1 MKENKQLFLGTKKK
15 KMYKTIQSIFN
26 SITGQQASVV
36 GCNLIVQT
44 PNGEQISINVE
55 QVQPVQ
61 NSQGLSYDPHY
72 FPEGRRNAGNSRHTI
87 RKIRLTHAKYA
98 ELVFELFGTFL
109 ESHHL
114 LREEIEDIFEII
126 QFQYFP
132 IGYDGNYD
140 QRKIGSIRHF
150 TKPKLHSSIIM
161 ILILKLYETVSGSEH
176 NPHPYFFVLKPLF
189 QVNQKNLRNE
199 YSERITSFVQN
210 IASSQIPLESL
221 VNLIFEFGKYVGK
234 DFFFQ
239 TLHRSRNYQT
249 TGSQISHIFN
259 EKISKFIVDFFK
271 KNPEINQRA
280 ISEFGEPINIW

>member
-1 MKENKQLFLGTKKK
+1 MNT
-15 KMYKTIQSIFN
+15 TIQSIID
-26 SITGQQASVV
+26 SITSQQASVV
-36 GCNLIVQT
+36 GCKLTVET
-44 PNGEQISINVE
+44 PNGEQISINVEPVFLE

-72 FPEGRRNAGNSRHTI
+72 FPEGRRNEGKSRHTI
-87 RKIRLTHAKYA
+87 RKIRPTHAKYA

-109 ESHHL
+109 ESPHL
-114 LREEIEDIFEII
+114 LREDIEDFFEII

-150 TKPKLHSSIIM
+150 TKPKLDSSIIM

-189 QVNQKNLRNE
+189 QVNRKNLRNE
-199 YSERITSFVQN
+199 YSIRIASFVQD
-210 IASSQIPLESL
+210 IASREISQESL

-234 DFFFQ
+234 KFFVQ
-239 TLHRSRNYQT
+239 TLQESRHYQVTGRST
-249 TGSQISHIFN
+249 SHIFN

>member
-1 MKENKQLFLGTKKK
+1 MNT
-15 KMYKTIQSIFN
+15 TIQSIIN

-36 GCNLIVQT
+36 GCNLTVQT

-55 QVQPVQ
+55 TVQKRPVQPVQ

-72 FPEGRRNAGNSRHTI
+72 FPEGRQNEGNSHHTI
-87 RKIRLTHAKYA
+87 RKTRPTHAKYA
-98 ELVFELFGTFL
+98 ELVFELFRTFL
-109 ESHHL
+109 ESPHL
-114 LREEIEDIFEII
+114 LHKEIEDFFEII
-126 QFQYFP
+126 QIQYFP

-140 QRKIGSIRHF
+140 QHKIGSIRHF

-199 YSERITSFVQN
+199 YSERITAFVQYL
-210 IASSQIPLESL
+210 ASIEIPPESL

-234 DFFFQ
+234 DFFVQ
-239 TLHRSRNYQT
+239 TLHKSRHYHVS
-249 TGSQISHIFN
+249 GSSTSHIFN
-259 EKISKFIVDFFK
+259 KEISKFIVDFFK
-271 KNPEINQRA
+271 KNLEINQRA

>member
-1 MKENKQLFLGTKKK
+1 MNT
-15 KMYKTIQSIFN
+15 TIQSIFD
-26 SITGQQASVV
+26 SITRQQASVV
-36 GCNLIVQT
+36 GCNLTVET
-44 PNGEQISINVE
+44 HNGEQVSINVE
-55 QVQPVQ
+55 QVQPVP

-72 FPEGRRNAGNSRHTI
+72 VPEGRRNEGNSRHTI
-87 RKIRLTHAKYA
+87 RRIRPTHAKYS
-98 ELVFELFGTFL
+98 ELVFELFRTFL
-109 ESHHL
+109 ESDHL
-114 LREEIEDIFEII
+114 LREEIEDFFEII

-150 TKPKLHSSIIM
+150 TKPKLDSSIIM

-210 IASSQIPLESL
+210 IASSQIPSESL

-239 TLHRSRNYQT
+239 TLRKSRNYQT

-271 KNPEINQRA
+271 NNPEINQLA

>member
-1 MKENKQLFLGTKKK
+1 MD
-15 KMYKTIQSIFN
+15 KTIQSILDSF
-26 SITGQQASVV
+26 TRQEQASVV
-36 GCNLIVQT
+36 GCNLTVET
-44 PNGEQISINVE
+44 SYGERFSINVE
-55 QVQPVQ
+55 PVQ
-61 NSQGLSYDPHY
+61 ERPVEPVRNSQGLSYDPHY
-72 FPEGRRNAGNSRHTI
+72 VPEGRRNDGNSRHTI
-87 RKIRLTHAKYA
+87 RRIRPTHAKYS
-98 ELVFELFGTFL
+98 ELVFELFRTFL
-109 ESHHL
+109 ESDHL
-114 LREEIEDIFEII
+114 LREEIEDFFEII

-150 TKPKLHSSIIM
+150 TKPKLDSSIIM
-161 ILILKLYETVSGSEH
+161 ILILKLYETVAGSEH

-189 QVNQKNLRNE
+189 QVNLKNLRNE
-199 YSERITSFVQN
+199 YSIRIASFVQD
-210 IASSQIPLESL
+210 IASREISPESL
-221 VNLIFEFGKYVGK
+221 VNMIFEFGKYVGK

>member
-1 MKENKQLFLGTKKK
+1 
-15 KMYKTIQSIFN
+15 MYRTIQSIIN

-36 GCNLIVQT
+36 GCKLTVQT

-55 QVQPVQ
+55 TVQQRPVQPVQ
-61 NSQGLSYDPHY
+61 NSQGLSYNPHY
-72 FPEGRRNAGNSRHTI
+72 FPQGRKNEGNSGHTI
-87 RKIRLTHAKYA
+87 RKIRPTHAKYA
-98 ELVFELFGTFL
+98 ELVFELFRTFL
-109 ESHHL
+109 ESPHL
-114 LREEIEDIFEII
+114 LHKEIEDFFEII
-126 QFQYFP
+126 QIQYFP
-132 IGYDGNYD
+132 IDYDGNYN
-140 QRKIGSIRHF
+140 QHKIGSIRHF

-199 YSERITSFVQN
+199 YSERITAFVQYL
-210 IASSQIPLESL
+210 ASIEIPPESL

-234 DFFFQ
+234 DFFVQ
-239 TLHRSRNYQT
+239 TLHESRHYQVTGRST
-249 TGSQISHIFN
+249 SHIFN
-259 EKISKFIVDFFK
+259 KKISKFIVDFFK